1 MDNPLFQGILPDE
14 PAWTASR
21 PSSTRAG
28 AVHDVAD
35 AEEGRDLDEGFRWHR
50 IRRLPKK
57 G

>member
-28 AVHDVAD
+28 AAHDVAD